1 MRNRGV
7 EVTLQAVPVQTNEWQ
22 WVTNANFSTNK
33 NTLLSLS
40 NDQFISIGYSN
51 QGSTGEPI
59 QTYTHRIQ
67 EGQPIG
73 NFFGF
78 KAIDVDENG
87 YWIIEGADG
96 KPKPM
101 AEQQPEDKQILGN
114 GLPKYY
120 LNWNN
125 SVTYKNFDLGV
136 TMRGAFGFQIL
147 NMAELFYAVPM
158 QLSRG
163 NLFQKAYEPVFGKR
177 PLADDQELQYVS
189 YFIEDGDYWKID
201 NMTLGYTFNIKSR
214 WIQKFRLY
222 GTVSNLAVFTGY
234 TGIDPEVPVLTDD
247 KSGLSPGNDDKW
259 RYPAARTFTIG
270 ASFKF

>member
-51 QGSTGEPI
+51 QGGTGEPI

-125 SVTYKNFDLGV
+125 SIAYKNFDLGV

-201 NMTLGYTFNIKSR
+201 NVTLGYTFNIKNR
-214 WIQKFRLY
+214 WIQRFRLY

-234 TGIDPEVPVLTDD
+234 TGIDPEVPV
-247 KSGLSPGNDDKW
+247 SGLAPGNDDKW